1 MDGKYFVVG
10 GWKSI
15 SQIKTGSKYFKVNLG
30 VSRTLDSPNSDQ
42 RDNNDRDRFAWAYS
56 QYKGS
61 APFSSGEIGNVH
73 FYTDHT
79 LSGDRMLVY
88 KNFEEFEISWNET
101 MVKEKGIDAF
111 IGSMMAYVDSELSKI
126 GDTTQQQEIETDKKT
141 QKKGDPT
148 KLFQNPGQATWEDVQ
163 RYMLQK
169 NSGRI

>member
-1 MDGKYFVVG
+1 
-10 GWKSI
+10 
-15 SQIKTGSKYFKVNLG
+15 
-30 VSRTLDSPNSDQ
+30 
-42 RDNNDRDRFAWAYS
+42 
-56 QYKGS
+56 
-61 APFSSGEIGNVH
+61 
-73 FYTDHT
+73 
-79 LSGDRMLVY
+79 MLVY

-126 GDTTQQQEIETDKKT
+126 GDTTQQPEIETDKKT